1 MKLTELEVGDIA
13 CIKSINCENNLLIHL
28 MELGLVKNTLIKVLR
43 KSSYLIIIRYRNI
56 DISLTYDIG
65 DLIDCTCR

>member
-1 MKLTELEVGDIA
+1 MKLTDLGIGMSAWIKDIK
-13 CIKSINCENNLLIHL
+13 CNYDLCIHL
-28 MELGLVKNTLIKVLR
+28 MELGLVKNTLIKIIR